1 MRLYC
6 DNMAFAMGNI
16 KVLPANLVNKIAAG
30 EVVERPASV
39 VKELI
44 ENSLDAGADYIQV
57 EIENGGRDLILVRDN
72 GRGMDPDDVKLA
84 FVSHATSKLTRFT
97 DLYEIGTMGFRGE
110 ALSSIGAVAQV
121 RLTSRPRGSIE
132 GCEARIEGGT
142 KPGFTKA
149 GSPEG
154 TTIEVRNL
162 FYNVPA
168 RRKFLKS
175 KATEMSYISD
185 IVTRIA
191 AAHPQV
197 GFQMA
202 HNGRKAL
209 SAPAVR
215 NRRERL
221 ESIFGVDLA
230 RDLLEAVEEDR
241 GLKAE
246 VVVAAPFH
254 TRADT
259 RMQLFFVNNRPLR
272 DRVIGRAVHDAF
284 AGYVPPRRNPI
295 AFVFV
300 TVNPAEVD
308 VNIHP
313 AKAEVKFKSPGF
325 IHSMVKAAIADALRS
340 SPRLRQEP
348 TPYAHD
354 RVDDI
359 RDAIGDFLQRAGE
372 RDKERDPAVQ
382 QDFSHLLRPRQV
394 GTAQE
399 PKPECL
405 PRELPDGKIMQ
416 VHNSYIVIEAPEGV
430 TLIDQHALHERILYD
445 EIKARFQN
453 RTTESQR
460 LLFPITVEVSPRE
473 SAVLDEILP
482 TLTLLGF
489 VIEPFGEGA
498 MVVHSAPRVV
508 ERTDIAECVHAVLE
522 DYLDE
527 RRPNLGEYAKKA
539 MRTLACKAAI
549 KAGQPLSR
557 EEMTMLLE
565 MARGLESPDT
575 CPHGRPS
582 TIFLSLIELERRFKR
597 R

>member
-1 MRLYC
+1 M
-6 DNMAFAMGNI
+6 
-16 KVLPANLVNKIAAG
+16 PANLVNKIAAG

-39 VKELI
+39 VKELL
-44 ENSLDAGADYIQV
+44 ENSLDAGADYIQI

-72 GRGMDPDDVKLA
+72 GSGMGPDDVKLT
-84 FVSHATSKLTRFT
+84 FVSHATSKLSKFT
-97 DLYEIGTMGFRGE
+97 DLFEISTMGFRGE

-121 RLTSRPRGSIE
+121 RLTSRPRGTLE
-132 GCEARIEGGT
+132 GYEARIQGGT

-154 TTIEVRNL
+154 TTVEVRNL

-197 GFQMA
+197 GFQLA
-202 HNGRKAL
+202 HNGRKVL

-215 NRRERL
+215 TRRERL
-221 ESIFGVDLA
+221 ASIFGADLA
-230 RDLLEAVEEDR
+230 RDLLEAKEEDR
-241 GLKAE
+241 GLRAE

-284 AGYVPPRRNPI
+284 TGYVPPRRNPI

-300 TVNPAEVD
+300 TVSPAEVD

-325 IHSMVKAAIADALRS
+325 AHSMVKAAIAGALRS

-354 RVDDI
+354 RAEDI
-359 RDAIGDFLQRAGE
+359 REAIGDFLQTVRASGE
-372 RDKERDPAVQ
+372 RRDAPVQ
-382 QDFSHLLRPRQV
+382 HDFSHMLRP
-394 GTAQE
+394 GHAGPAQE
-399 PKPECL
+399 AKPESL
-405 PRELPDGKIMQ
+405 PKELPDGKIMQ
-416 VHNSYIVIEAPEGV
+416 VHNSYIVIEAPQGV
-430 TLIDQHALHERILYD
+430 TLIDQHALHERILFE
-445 EIKARFQN
+445 EIKARFQS

-473 SAVLDEILP
+473 SAVLDEVLP

-498 MVVHSAPRVV
+498 LVVHCAPRVV
-508 ERTDIAECVHAVLE
+508 ERTDISECVHAVLE

-527 RRPNLGEYAKKA
+527 RRPNLGEYAQRA
-539 MRTLACKAAI
+539 MRTLACKAAV

-557 EEMTMLLE
+557 EEMMMLLE
-565 MARGLESPDT
+565 MARGLESADT

-582 TIFLSLIELERRFKR
+582 TIFLSLVELERRFKR